1 MNDMYIK
8 IEYKNGDNIEYNM
21 HHVSIYQ
28 QINHLIITR
37 YDEKEQTYIS
47 QRIQLNDINIIKVYT
62 KG

>member
-1 MNDMYIK
+1 MYIK

-47 QRIQLNDINIIKVYT
+47 QHIQPDDINIIKVYT